1 MNLSLKAKWRNS
13 TLGRSSRVL
22 TKRDQKKTIA
32 FVVLQVSLGIFD
44 LLGVVAIGILGAL
57 AVNGVKSGSNG
68 SKVEWVLK
76 TLNLDGLTFQQQ
88 TAALG
93 VISVGLL
100 VTRTILSVIVSRK
113 ILYFLSSRGARIS
126 SMLVAKL
133 LSESLLVVNRRSV
146 QSTVYS
152 LTEGVYAITIGVLS
166 STIIAISDASL
177 LIVLT
182 IALFVADPIVA
193 CTSTILFTAIGLA
206 LHRLQSVRAKII
218 GAKYS
223 ELSIK
228 SNEKINEV
236 LNSYREA
243 VVRNRRAYYSNEI
256 GSLRLDLA
264 KVTSEMGFMPNLSK
278 YVIESSVIVGALLI
292 AAIQFVVQ
300 DAVHAVATLAI
311 FIAAGSRI
319 APALLRVQ
327 QNLIQ
332 VKNSL
337 GTANPTLDLIDE
349 LIDSP
354 EQSMH
359 EDEAVNFSH
368 TKFTPKFQFSNASFR
383 YPGKNENSITNITL
397 KIEPGTV
404 VALVG
409 PSGSGKTTLIDLL
422 LGILQPTSG
431 WIHISDMSASQAVI
445 QHPGAIAYV
454 PQNVYIS
461 NGSIQHNVTLG
472 FPENSQDSKFIWDA
486 LGMAHLSE
494 YVLSLPNKLEEEVGE
509 NGNRLSGGQRQRLGI
524 ARAVFTKPKMLVLD
538 EATSALDGQSEAE
551 ISQAISDLKGT
562 TTLVIV
568 AHRLSTVRDADV
580 VVYLDKGEIVAKGTF
595 SEVRATIPDFDNQA
609 KLMGL

>member
-1 MNLSLKAKWRNS
+1 MILGLRARWRSS
-13 TLGRSSRVL
+13 TLGRSARVL
-22 TKRDQKKTIA
+22 TKSDQKKTLG
-32 FVVLQVSLGIFD
+32 FVALQISLGVFD

-57 AVNGVKSGSNG
+57 AVSGVKSGSNG

-76 TLNLDGLTFQQQ
+76 ALNLDGLTFQQQ

-93 VISVGLL
+93 IISVGLL
-100 VTRTILSVIVSRK
+100 VTRTILSVLVSRK
-113 ILYFLSSRGARIS
+113 ILFFLSSRGSRIS

-166 STIIAISDASL
+166 ATIIAISDGSL
-177 LIVLT
+177 LILLT
-182 IALFVADPIVA
+182 VALFVADPIVA
-193 CTSTILFTAIGLA
+193 ITSTLLFTTIA
-206 LHRLQSVRAKII
+206 LVLYKLQSIRAKVI
-218 GAKYS
+218 GAEYS
-223 ELSIK
+223 ALSIK

-236 LNSYREA
+236 LSSYREA

-278 YVIESSVIVGALLI
+278 YVIESSVIVGALII
-292 AAIQFVVQ
+292 AAIQFIVQ
-300 DAVHAVATLAI
+300 DAVHAVATLSI

-349 LIDSP
+349 LINTP
-354 EQSMH
+354 EQVLQDEEVTFAH
-359 EDEAVNFSH
+359 EE
-368 TKFTPKFQFSNASFR
+368 FTPEFQLVGVSFR
-383 YPGKNENSITNITL
+383 YPEKNENSLTDITL
-397 KIEPGTV
+397 DIEPGTV

-409 PSGSGKTTLIDLL
+409 PSGSGKTTFVDLL
-422 LGILQPTSG
+422 LGILHPTHG
-431 WIHISDMSASQAVI
+431 HVRISDLPPTQAVI

-461 NGSIQHNVTLG
+461 NGSIQDNVALG
-472 FPENSQDSKFIWDA
+472 YPKNAQNKKFIWDA
-486 LGMAHLSE
+486 LEMAHLSK
-494 YVLSLPNKLEEEVGE
+494 YVLSLPNKLDENVGE

-551 ISQAISDLKGT
+551 ISLAISELKGT

-580 VVYLDKGEIVAKGTF
+580 VIYLEKGEIVAKGTF
-595 SEVRATIPDFDNQA
+595 NQVRSAIPNFDSQA

>member
-1 MNLSLKAKWRNS
+1 ML
-13 TLGRSSRVL
+13 TRS
-22 TKRDQKKTIA
+22 DQKKTLA
-32 FVVLQVSLGIFD
+32 FVALQISLGIFD

-68 SKVEWVLK
+68 TRVEWVLE
-76 TLNLDGLTFQQQ
+76 TLKLDGFSFQQQ

-93 VISVGLL
+93 LISVGFL
-100 VTRTILSVIVSRK
+100 VTRTILSVVISRK

-146 QSTVYS
+146 QTTVYS
-152 LTEGVYAITIGVLS
+152 LTEGVYAITIGVLA
-166 STIIAISDASL
+166 STIIAISDGSL
-177 LIVLT
+177 LLILT
-182 IALFVADPIVA
+182 VALFFADPILA
-193 CTSTILFTAIGLA
+193 ITSTLLFSMIA
-206 LHRLQSVRAKII
+206 LLLYRLQNVRAKII
-218 GAKYS
+218 GAEYS

-256 GSLRLDLA
+256 GALRLKLA

-292 AAIQFVVQ
+292 AAIQFIAQ
-300 DAVHAVATLAI
+300 DAVQAVATLAI

-327 QNLIQ
+327 QNVIQ

-349 LIDSP
+349 LINSP
-354 EQSMH
+354 EQVH
-359 EDEAVNFSH
+359 RDNDVD
-368 TKFTPKFQFSNASFR
+368 FTHHGFIPRFQLQNASFR
-383 YPGKNENSITNITL
+383 YPGKNENSLTDVSL
-397 KIEPGTV
+397 DVEPGTV

-409 PSGSGKTTLIDLL
+409 PSGSGKTTFVDLL

-431 WIHISDMSASQAVI
+431 AIKISGMPPSLAVI

-472 FPENSQDSKFIWDA
+472 YPENSQDEKYVWDA
-486 LGMAHLSE
+486 LQMAHLSE
-494 YVLSLPNKLEEEVGE
+494 LVLSLPNKLDENVGE
-509 NGNRLSGGQRQRLGI
+509 NGNRISGGQRQRLGI
-524 ARAVFTKPKMLVLD
+524 ARAVFTRPKLLVLD
-538 EATSALDGQSEAE
+538 EATSALDGQSEAD

-568 AHRLSTVRDADV
+568 AHRLSTVRDADLV
-580 VVYLDKGEIVAKGTF
+580 IYLEGGQIVAKGSF
-595 SEVRATIPDFDNQA
+595 SEVRSAIPNFDSQA

>member
-1 MNLSLKAKWRNS
+1 MKTELKGKWRNS

-22 TKRDQKKTIA
+22 TRSDQKKTLA
-32 FVVLQVSLGIFD
+32 FVALQISLGIFD
-44 LLGVVAIGILGAL
+44 LLGVVAIGVLGAL

-68 SKVEWVLK
+68 TRVEWVLE
-76 TLNLDGLTFQQQ
+76 TLKLDGFSFQQQ

-93 VISVGLL
+93 LISVGFL
-100 VTRTILSVIVSRK
+100 VTRTILSVVISRK

-146 QSTVYS
+146 QTTVYS
-152 LTEGVYAITIGVLS
+152 LTEGVYAITIGVLA
-166 STIIAISDASL
+166 STIIAISDGSL
-177 LIVLT
+177 LLILT
-182 IALFVADPIVA
+182 VALFFADPILA
-193 CTSTILFTAIGLA
+193 ITSTLLFSIIA
-206 LHRLQSVRAKII
+206 LLLYRLQSVRAKII
-218 GAKYS
+218 GAEYS

-256 GSLRLDLA
+256 GALRLKLA

-292 AAIQFVVQ
+292 AAIQFIAQ
-300 DAVHAVATLAI
+300 DAVQAVATLAI

-327 QNLIQ
+327 QNVIQ

-349 LIDSP
+349 LINSP
-354 EQSMH
+354 EQVLR
-359 EDEAVNFSH
+359 DNDVNFTH
-368 TKFTPKFQFSNASFR
+368 HGFIPRFQLRNASFR
-383 YPGKNENSITNITL
+383 YPGKNENSLTDVSL
-397 KIEPGTV
+397 DVEPGTV

-409 PSGSGKTTLIDLL
+409 PSGSGKTTFVDLL

-431 WIHISDMSASQAVI
+431 EIMISDMPPSLAVI

-461 NGSIQHNVTLG
+461 NGSIQDNVTLG
-472 FPENSQDSKFIWDA
+472 YPENSQDEKYVWDA
-486 LGMAHLSE
+486 LQMAHLSE
-494 YVLSLPNKLEEEVGE
+494 LVLSLPNKLDENVGE
-509 NGNRLSGGQRQRLGI
+509 NGNRISGGQRQRLGI
-524 ARAVFTKPKMLVLD
+524 ARALFTRPKMLVLD

-568 AHRLSTVRDADV
+568 AHRLSTVRDADLV
-580 VVYLDKGEIVAKGTF
+580 IYLEGGQIVAKGSF
-595 SEVRATIPDFDNQA
+595 SDVRSAIPNFDSQA

>member
-1 MNLSLKAKWRNS
+1 MKTELKGKWRNS

-22 TKRDQKKTIA
+22 TRSDQKKTLA
-32 FVVLQVSLGIFD
+32 FVALQISLGIFD
-44 LLGVVAIGILGAL
+44 LFGVVAIGVLGAL

-68 SKVEWVLK
+68 TRVEWVLE
-76 TLNLDGLTFQQQ
+76 TLKLDGFSFQQQ

-93 VISVGLL
+93 LISVGFL
-100 VTRTILSVIVSRK
+100 VTRTILSVVISRK

-146 QSTVYS
+146 QTTVYS
-152 LTEGVYAITIGVLS
+152 LTEGVYAITIGVLA
-166 STIIAISDASL
+166 STIIAISDGSL
-177 LIVLT
+177 LLILT
-182 IALFVADPIVA
+182 VALFFADPILA
-193 CTSTILFTAIGLA
+193 ITSTLLFSIITL
-206 LHRLQSVRAKII
+206 LLYRLQSVRAKII
-218 GAKYS
+218 GAEYS

-256 GSLRLDLA
+256 GALRLKLA

-292 AAIQFVVQ
+292 AAIQFIAQ
-300 DAVHAVATLAI
+300 DAVQAVATLAI

-327 QNLIQ
+327 QNVIQ

-349 LIDSP
+349 LINSP
-354 EQSMH
+354 EQVLR
-359 EDEAVNFSH
+359 DNDVNFTH
-368 TKFTPKFQFSNASFR
+368 HGFIPRFQLRNASFR
-383 YPGKNENSITNITL
+383 YPGKNENSLTDVSL
-397 KIEPGTV
+397 DVEPGTV

-409 PSGSGKTTLIDLL
+409 PSGSGKTTFVDLL

-431 WIHISDMSASQAVI
+431 EIMISDMPPSLAVI

-461 NGSIQHNVTLG
+461 NGSIQDNVTLG
-472 FPENSQDSKFIWDA
+472 YPENSQDEKYVWDA
-486 LGMAHLSE
+486 LQMAHLSE
-494 YVLSLPNKLEEEVGE
+494 LVLSLPNKLDENVGE
-509 NGNRLSGGQRQRLGI
+509 NGNRISGGQRQRLGI
-524 ARAVFTKPKMLVLD
+524 ARAVFTRPKMLVLD

-568 AHRLSTVRDADV
+568 AHRLSTVRDADLV
-580 VVYLDKGEIVAKGTF
+580 IYLEGGQIVAKGSF
-595 SEVRATIPDFDNQA
+595 SEVRSAIPNFDSQA

>member
-1 MNLSLKAKWRNS
+1 MNLGLRARWRSS
-13 TLGRSSRVL
+13 TLGRSARVL
-22 TKRDQKKTIA
+22 TKSDQKKTLG
-32 FVVLQVSLGIFD
+32 FVALQISLGVFD

-57 AVNGVKSGSNG
+57 AVSGVKSGSNG

-76 TLNLDGLTFQQQ
+76 ALNLDGLTFQQQ

-100 VTRTILSVIVSRK
+100 VTRTILSVLVSRK
-113 ILYFLSSRGARIS
+113 ILYFLSTRGSRIS

-166 STIIAISDASL
+166 ATIIAISDGSL
-177 LIVLT
+177 LLLLT
-182 IALFVADPIVA
+182 VALFVADPIVA
-193 CTSTILFTAIGLA
+193 ITSTLLFTTIA
-206 LHRLQSVRAKII
+206 LVLYKLQSVRAKVI
-218 GAKYS
+218 GAEYS
-223 ELSIK
+223 ALSIK

-236 LNSYREA
+236 LSSYREA

-278 YVIESSVIVGALLI
+278 YVIESSVIVGALII
-292 AAIQFVVQ
+292 AAIQFIVQ
-300 DAVHAVATLAI
+300 DAVHAVATLSI

-349 LIDSP
+349 LINTP
-354 EQSMH
+354 EQVLQ
-359 EDEAVNFSH
+359 DEEVTFAH
-368 TKFTPKFQFSNASFR
+368 DEFTPKFQLVGVSFR
-383 YPGKNENSITNITL
+383 YPEKNENSLTDITL
-397 KIEPGTV
+397 DIEPGTV

-409 PSGSGKTTLIDLL
+409 PSGSGKTTFVDLL
-422 LGILQPTSG
+422 LGILHPTHG
-431 WIHISDMSASQAVI
+431 HVRISDLPPTQAVI

-461 NGSIQHNVTLG
+461 NGSIQDNVALG
-472 FPENSQDSKFIWDA
+472 YPKNAQNKKFIWDA
-486 LGMAHLSE
+486 LEMAHLSK
-494 YVLSLPNKLEEEVGE
+494 YVLSLPNKLDENVGE

-551 ISQAISDLKGT
+551 ISLAISELKGT

-580 VVYLDKGEIVAKGTF
+580 VIYLEKGEIVAKGTF
-595 SEVRATIPDFDNQA
+595 NQVRSAIPNFDSQA

>member
-1 MNLSLKAKWRNS
+1 MKLGLRARWRRS
-13 TLGRSSRVL
+13 TLGRSARVL
-22 TKRDQKKTIA
+22 TKSDQKKTLG
-32 FVVLQVSLGIFD
+32 FVALQISLGVFD
-44 LLGVVAIGILGAL
+44 LLGVAAIGILGAL
-57 AVNGVKSGSNG
+57 AVSGVKSGSNG

-76 TLNLDGLTFQQQ
+76 GLNLDGLTFQQQ

-100 VTRTILSVIVSRK
+100 VTRTVLSVLVSRK
-113 ILYFLSSRGARIS
+113 ILYFLSSRGSRIS
-126 SMLVAKL
+126 SILVAKL

-146 QSTVYS
+146 QSTVYA
-152 LTEGVYAITIGVLS
+152 LTEGVYAITVGVLS
-166 STIIAISDASL
+166 ATIIAISDGSL
-177 LIVLT
+177 LILLT
-182 IALFVADPIVA
+182 VALFVADPIVA
-193 CTSTILFTAIGLA
+193 ITSTLLFTSIALA
-206 LHRLQSVRAKII
+206 LYKLQSVRAKKI

-223 ELSIK
+223 ALSIR

-236 LNSYREA
+236 LSSYREA

-278 YVIESSVIVGALLI
+278 YVIESSVIVGALII
-292 AAIQFVVQ
+292 AAIQFIVQ
-300 DAVHAVATLAI
+300 DAVHAVATLSI

-349 LIDSP
+349 LINTP
-354 EQSMH
+354 EQVLQ
-359 EDEAVNFSH
+359 DEEVS
-368 TKFTPKFQFSNASFR
+368 FTHDEFMPKFQLLGVSFR
-383 YPGKNENSITNITL
+383 YPEKKENSLTDITL
-397 KIEPGTV
+397 EIEPGTV

-409 PSGSGKTTLIDLL
+409 PSGSGKTTFVDLL
-422 LGILQPTSG
+422 LGILQPTRGHVRISG
-431 WIHISDMSASQAVI
+431 LPPAQAVM

-461 NGSIQHNVTLG
+461 NGSIQENVALG
-472 FPENSQDSKFIWDA
+472 YPENEQNEKFIWDA
-486 LGMAHLSE
+486 LKMAHLND
-494 YVLSLPNKLEEEVGE
+494 YVLSLPNKLDENVGE

-551 ISQAISDLKGT
+551 INLAISELKGT
-562 TTLVIV
+562 STLVIV

-580 VVYLDKGEIVAKGTF
+580 VIYLEKGHIIAKGTF
-595 SEVRATIPDFDNQA
+595 NQVRSAIPNFDSQA

>member
-1 MNLSLKAKWRNS
+1 MNLGLRARWRSS
-13 TLGRSSRVL
+13 TLGRSARVL
-22 TKRDQKKTIA
+22 TKSDQKKTLG
-32 FVVLQVSLGIFD
+32 FVALQISLGVFD

-57 AVNGVKSGSNG
+57 AVSGVKSGSNG

-76 TLNLDGLTFQQQ
+76 ALNLDGLTFQQQ

-100 VTRTILSVIVSRK
+100 VTRTILSVLVSRK
-113 ILYFLSSRGARIS
+113 ILYFLSSRGSRIS

-166 STIIAISDASL
+166 ATIIAISDGSL
-177 LIVLT
+177 LLLLT
-182 IALFVADPIVA
+182 VALFVADPIVA
-193 CTSTILFTAIGLA
+193 ITSTLLFTTIA
-206 LHRLQSVRAKII
+206 LVLYKLQSVRAKVI
-218 GAKYS
+218 GAEYS
-223 ELSIK
+223 ALSIK

-236 LNSYREA
+236 LSSYREA

-278 YVIESSVIVGALLI
+278 YVIESSVIVGALII
-292 AAIQFVVQ
+292 AAIQFIVQ
-300 DAVHAVATLAI
+300 DAVHAVATLSI

-349 LIDSP
+349 LINTP
-354 EQSMH
+354 EQVLQ
-359 EDEAVNFSH
+359 DEEVTFAH
-368 TKFTPKFQFSNASFR
+368 DEFTPKFQLVGVSFR
-383 YPGKNENSITNITL
+383 YPEKNENSLTDITL
-397 KIEPGTV
+397 DIGPGTV

-409 PSGSGKTTLIDLL
+409 PSGSGKTTFVDLL
-422 LGILQPTSG
+422 LGILHPTHG
-431 WIHISDMSASQAVI
+431 HVRISDLPPTQAVI

-461 NGSIQHNVTLG
+461 NGSIQDNVALG
-472 FPENSQDSKFIWDA
+472 YPKNAQNKKFIWDA
-486 LGMAHLSE
+486 LEMAHLSK
-494 YVLSLPNKLEEEVGE
+494 YVLSLPNKLDENVGE

-551 ISQAISDLKGT
+551 ISLAISELKGT

-580 VVYLDKGEIVAKGTF
+580 VIYLEKGEIVAKGTF
-595 SEVRATIPDFDNQA
+595 NQVRSAIPNFDSQA

>member
-1 MNLSLKAKWRNS
+1 MKIELKGKWRNS

-22 TKRDQKKTIA
+22 TRSDQKKTLA
-32 FVVLQVSLGIFD
+32 FVALQISLGIFD

-68 SKVEWVLK
+68 SRVEWVLE
-76 TLNLDGLTFQQQ
+76 TLNLDGLSFQQQ

-93 VISVGLL
+93 LISVGLL
-100 VTRTILSVIVSRK
+100 VTRTILSVVISRK

-133 LSESLLVVNRRSV
+133 LSESLLVVNRRSI
-146 QSTVYS
+146 QTTVYS
-152 LTEGVYAITIGVLS
+152 LTEGVYAITIGVLA
-166 STIIAISDASL
+166 STIIAISDGSL
-177 LIVLT
+177 LLILT
-182 IALFVADPIVA
+182 VALFFADPILA
-193 CTSTILFTAIGLA
+193 ITSTLLFFLIA
-206 LHRLQSVRAKII
+206 LLLYRLQSVRAKII
-218 GAKYS
+218 GAEYS

-256 GSLRLDLA
+256 GALRLKLA

-292 AAIQFVVQ
+292 AAIQFIAQ
-300 DAVHAVATLAI
+300 DAVQAVATLAI

-327 QNLIQ
+327 QNVIQ

-349 LIDSP
+349 LINSP
-354 EQSMH
+354 EQVLR
-359 EDEAVNFSH
+359 DDDVD
-368 TKFTPKFQFSNASFR
+368 FTHHGFIPRFQLQNASFR
-383 YPGKNENSITNITL
+383 YPGKNENSLTDVSL
-397 KIEPGTV
+397 DVEPGTV

-409 PSGSGKTTLIDLL
+409 PSGSGKTTFVDLL

-431 WIHISDMSASQAVI
+431 EIKISDLPPSLAVI

-472 FPENSQDSKFIWDA
+472 YPENSQDEKYVWDA
-486 LGMAHLSE
+486 LHMAHLSE
-494 YVLSLPNKLEEEVGE
+494 LVLSLPNKLDENVGE
-509 NGNRLSGGQRQRLGI
+509 NGNQISGGQRQRLGI
-524 ARAVFTKPKMLVLD
+524 ARAVFTRPKLLVLD

-568 AHRLSTVRDADV
+568 AHRLSTVRDADLV
-580 VVYLDKGEIVAKGTF
+580 IYLEGGQIVAKGSF
-595 SEVRATIPDFDNQA
+595 SEVRSAIPNFDSQA

>member
-1 MNLSLKAKWRNS
+1 MILGLRARWRSS
-13 TLGRSSRVL
+13 TLGRSARVL
-22 TKRDQKKTIA
+22 TKSDQKKTLG
-32 FVVLQVSLGIFD
+32 FVALQISLGVFD

-57 AVNGVKSGSNG
+57 AVSGVKSGSNG

-76 TLNLDGLTFQQQ
+76 ALNLDGLTFQQQ

-93 VISVGLL
+93 IISVGLL
-100 VTRTILSVIVSRK
+100 VTRTILSVLVSRK
-113 ILYFLSSRGARIS
+113 ILFFLSSRGSRIS

-166 STIIAISDASL
+166 ATIIAISDGSL
-177 LIVLT
+177 LILLT
-182 IALFVADPIVA
+182 VALFVADPIVA
-193 CTSTILFTAIGLA
+193 ITSTLLFTTIA
-206 LHRLQSVRAKII
+206 LVLYKLQSVRAKVI
-218 GAKYS
+218 GAEFS
-223 ELSIK
+223 ALSIK

-236 LNSYREA
+236 LSSYREA

-278 YVIESSVIVGALLI
+278 YVIESSVIVGALII
-292 AAIQFVVQ
+292 AAIQFIVQ
-300 DAVHAVATLAI
+300 DAVHAVATLSI

-349 LIDSP
+349 LINTP
-354 EQSMH
+354 EQVLR
-359 EDEAVNFSH
+359 DEEVTFAH
-368 TKFTPKFQFSNASFR
+368 DEFTPEFQLVGVSFR
-383 YPGKNENSITNITL
+383 YPEKNENSLTDITL
-397 KIEPGTV
+397 DIKPGTV

-409 PSGSGKTTLIDLL
+409 PSGSGKTTFVDLL
-422 LGILQPTSG
+422 LGILHPTHG
-431 WIHISDMSASQAVI
+431 LVRISDLPPTQAVI

-461 NGSIQHNVTLG
+461 NGSIQDNVALG
-472 FPENSQDSKFIWDA
+472 YPKNAQNKKFIWDA
-486 LGMAHLSE
+486 LEMAHLSK
-494 YVLSLPNKLEEEVGE
+494 YVLSLPNKLDENVGE

-551 ISQAISDLKGT
+551 ISLAISELKGT

-580 VVYLDKGEIVAKGTF
+580 VIYLEKGEIVAKGTF
-595 SEVRATIPDFDNQA
+595 NQVRSAIPNFDTQA